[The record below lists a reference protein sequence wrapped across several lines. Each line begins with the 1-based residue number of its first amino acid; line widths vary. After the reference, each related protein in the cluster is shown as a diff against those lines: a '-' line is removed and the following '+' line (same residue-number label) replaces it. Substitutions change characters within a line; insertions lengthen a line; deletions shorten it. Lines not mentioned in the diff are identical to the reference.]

1 MDDDEEKTKSQEEE
15 QKHSLDWLLGKE
27 SPEPVAIPMD
37 SNVLMSR

>member
-1 MDDDEEKTKSQEEE
+1 MNNDEEKTKSKEEE
-15 QKHSLDWLLGKE
+15 EEYSLDWLLGKE